1 LTKNSHPLKD
11 ANGQMSTQEIF
22 RNSKELNRHAKKD
35 EWIQKYNIVY
45 QLVSKQKLVIMRNG
59 NTLFLYKIEG
69 PHAARMFIIN
79 ADSPKQ
85 FFKNLEQFVLAMQQA
100 GFTKVFGL
108 TDDLPTVKIIQKLG
122 FKHNYKT
129 SIEKTGKSE
138 DKNQS
143 YEVTVSV

>member
-1 LTKNSHPLKD
+1 
-11 ANGQMSTQEIF
+11 MSTQEIF
-22 RNSKELNRHAKKD
+22 RNSKELNRHAKED
-35 EWIQKYNIVY
+35 EWIEKYN
-45 QLVSKQKLVIMRNG
+45 LVFKLISAQKLVAMRNG
-59 NTLFLYKIEG
+59 NTIFLYSITA
-69 PHAARMFIIN
+69 PHVAKMFIIN
-79 ADSPKQ
+79 ADSPKD

-122 FKHNYKT
+122 LKHKYKT
-129 SIEKTGKSE
+129 EIEKTGKPA